1 MFVYDGLR
9 FERTLCE
16 NTFAPPSLRHAHPQL
31 PAVHAST
38 VEPGDAAPGS
48 AATATRTRTRTRT
61 LAQVKV
67 FKNKAGATEVWVQSE
82 LRIGQSDLDV
92 NYKRM
97 EALLGHLG
105 ANLK

>member
-1 MFVYDGLR
+1 MFTPLR
-9 FERTLCE
+9 PHSR
-16 NTFAPPSLRHAHPQL
+16 RHAP
-31 PAVHAST
+31 T
-38 VEPGDAAPGS
+38 
-48 AATATRTRTRTRT
+48 TRTHTHT
-61 LAQVKV
+61 QVKV
-67 FKNKAGATEVWVQSE
+67 FTNKAGATEVWVQSE